1 MSNEAILERLVS
13 SGIVAVVRK
22 VDPNKVHHVVQ
33 AFVDGGVS
41 SIEITMESEGAVQVI
56 RELKERHGDN
66 VLVGAGTLLNKDQA
80 KEAIDAGSDF
90 VFAPTLDKET
100 IEYTTSQGV
109 IMIPG
114 VFTPTEIYQA
124 YQWGANMVK
133 IFPATVVGPQF
144 FKDVNGPLGH
154 IPKMPTGGI
163 NLENLGD
170 FLRAG
175 AVAAGV
181 GGSLV
186 NKAMIDQEDWQGLK
200 ELAKKYVDKVA
211 EVRAEN

>member
-1 MSNEAILERLVS
+1 MSKEALLERLVS

-22 VDPNKVHHVVQ
+22 VDTEKVHHVVQ

-41 SIEITMESEGAVQVI
+41 SIEITMESEGAVRII
-56 RELKERHGDN
+56 RELKERYGDT
-66 VLVGAGTLLNKDQA
+66 VLVGAGTVLNKDQA

-100 IEYTTSQGV
+100 IEYTRSQGV

-133 IFPATVVGPQF
+133 VFPATVVGPQF

-154 IPKMPTGGI
+154 IQKMPTGGI

-186 NKAMIDQEDWQGLK
+186 NKTMIEQEDWQGLK
-200 ELAKKYVDKVA
+200 ELAKNYVDKVA
-211 EVRAEN
+211 EVRSEK